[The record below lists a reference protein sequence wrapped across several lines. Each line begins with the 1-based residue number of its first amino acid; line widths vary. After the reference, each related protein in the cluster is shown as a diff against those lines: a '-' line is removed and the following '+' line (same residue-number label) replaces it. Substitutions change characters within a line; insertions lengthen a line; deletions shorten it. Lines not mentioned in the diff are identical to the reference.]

1 MLHTPIRLREAVGP
15 AEICY
20 TDAMTDLAALIAGAP
35 KAELHM
41 HLEGS
46 LEPELMFALAAR
58 NGVTLPYASVEAV
71 RAAYDFADLKAF
83 LDVYY
88 AGCSVLLQ
96 PQDFYDLTWAYMA
109 RAKADNVVHAELF
122 LGPQAHTVRG
132 VPIASAFEGV
142 LGALAD
148 AEKKLGVTSRLIMVF
163 QRHQPEADGF
173 RCLADSAPWHKR
185 IAGIGLGG
193 AEVGHPP
200 QKFAR
205 LFAEAASHGWRKVAH
220 AGEEG
225 PAAYVRD
232 TLDLLGVA
240 RIDHGVRAE
249 DDPALVARLAKEQVP
264 LTVCPISNVKLKVF
278 PDLARHNVKRLLRAG
293 LCVTI
298 NSDDPSYFGGYV
310 NDNLIGCARALD
322 LTRDDL
328 YRLARNSFT
337 ASFLPDADQAR
348 HIAALDAYWAAAR

>member
-1 MLHTPIRLREAVGP
+1 
-15 AEICY
+15 
-20 TDAMTDLAALIAGAP
+20 MTDLDTLIAGAP

-58 NGVTLPYASVEAV
+58 NGVALPYASVEAV
-71 RAAYDFADLKAF
+71 RAAYEFADLPAF
-83 LDVYY
+83 LQVYY
-88 AGCSVLLQ
+88 AGCSVLLK
-96 PQDFYDLTWAYMA
+96 PQDFYDLTWAYMVRA
-109 RAKADNVVHAELF
+109 RADHVVHAEVF
-122 LGPQAHTVRG
+122 LGPQAHTARG
-132 VPIASAFEGV
+132 VPIASAFDGV
-142 LGALAD
+142 LAALDD
-148 AEKKLGVTSRLIMVF
+148 AEKQLGVTSRLIMVF
-163 QRHQPEADGF
+163 QRHQSEADGF
-173 RCLADSAPWHKR
+173 KCLADSAPWHAR

-205 LFAEAASHGWRKVAH
+205 LFAEAAPRGWRKVAH

-225 PAAYVRD
+225 PAAYVAD
-232 TLDLLGVA
+232 TLDVLGVE

-249 DDPALVARLAKEQVP
+249 DDPALVKRLFASQVP

-278 PDLARHNVKRLLRAG
+278 PDLAHHNVKRLLRAG
-293 LCVTI
+293 ICVTI

-322 LTRDDL
+322 FTAGDL
-328 YRLARNSFT
+328 YRLARNSFV
-337 ASFLPDADQAR
+337 ASFLPGTDKAR
-348 HIAALDAYWAAAR
+348 HLAALDDYWVAARP

>member
-1 MLHTPIRLREAVGP
+1 MA
-15 AEICY
+15 
-20 TDAMTDLAALIAGAP
+20 DLDALIAGMP

-46 LEPELMFALAAR
+46 LEPELAFALAAR
-58 NGVTLPYASVEAV
+58 NGVALPYASVDAL
-71 RAAYDFADLKAF
+71 RAAYRFADLQSF

-88 AGCSVLLQ
+88 AGCSVLLTR
-96 PQDFYDLTWAYMA
+96 QDFYDLTWAYFR

-132 VPIASAFEGV
+132 VAMAAMFDGV
-142 LGALAD
+142 LAALDD
-148 AEKKLGVTSRLIMVF
+148 AESQLGITSRLIMVF
-163 QRHQPEADGF
+163 QRHQTEADGF
-173 RCLADSAPWHKR
+173 KCLAESAPWHRR

-205 LFAEAASHGWRKVAH
+205 LFAEAPSRGWHRVAH

-225 PAAYVRD
+225 PAAYVAGS
-232 TLDLLGVA
+232 LDVLGVE

-249 DDPALVARLAKEQVP
+249 DDPALLARLAATQVP
-264 LTVCPISNVKLKVF
+264 LTVCPISNVKLGVF
-278 PDLARHNVKRLLRAG
+278 PDLAHHNLKRLLRAG
-293 LCVTI
+293 LCVTV

-310 NDNLIGCARALD
+310 NDNLIGCRRALD
-322 LTRDDL
+322 LTRDDV
-328 YRLARNSFT
+328 YRLARNGFV
-337 ASFLPDADQAR
+337 ASFLSDAEKAR
-348 HIAALDAYWAAAR
+348 HIAALDAYWTNAG